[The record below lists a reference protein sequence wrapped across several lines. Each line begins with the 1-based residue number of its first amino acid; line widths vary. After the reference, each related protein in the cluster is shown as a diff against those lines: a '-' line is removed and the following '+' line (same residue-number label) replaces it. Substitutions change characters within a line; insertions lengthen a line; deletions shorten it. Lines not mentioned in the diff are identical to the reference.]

1 MEKQIDQLRT
11 LIREN
16 VLPRLDNHEAEIH
29 ELREVTWPVC
39 QGQRDT
45 AAGGVFTNIK
55 AKRLFFK
62 FMNPVDILR
71 LLRRKAAVMGM
82 CPSLAYEELRQIR
95 VEGPQWD
102 VEAAQFAHQ

>member
-1 MEKQIDQLRT
+1 MEYKIDQMHL
-11 LIREN
+11 LIKEN
-16 VLPRLDNHEAEIH
+16 ILPRLDNHEAEIY

-45 AAGGVFTNIK
+45 AAGGIFKNLK
-55 AKRLFFK
+55 AKRSFFK
-62 FMNPVDILR
+62 FMDVTEILR
-71 LLRRKAAVMGM
+71 LLKRKAIVMGM